1 MKTHIYSWSGDIH
14 PECPEPDAKKM
25 ESTECKPVQ
34 ALTAEDIRLIVRD
47 ELSRALN
54 VNKNNE
60 TAVALQ
66 KEVIVRRG
74 QLLADIF
81 NCDYGEDLPK
91 EIKRRIEEEMLGGHR
106 ARL

>member
-1 MKTHIYSWSGDIH
+1 MKTHIYNWGGDIH
-14 PECPEPDAKKM
+14 PELPDPEAKNM
-25 ESTECKPVQ
+25 ASTECKPIQ
-34 ALTAEDIRLIVRD
+34 ALTTEDIRLIVRY

-60 TAVALQ
+60 TMIALQ

-91 EIKRRIEEEMLGGHR
+91 EIKRRIEEEMLGGHS
-106 ARL
+106 ARP